1 MYKENITVQNETG
14 LHARPASLF
23 VKEASKYS
31 SDIKVIKDGQEY
43 NAKSIMGILS
53 MGAAKGD
60 VLTIQAEGADAEEAV
75 KNLVDLVENKLE
87 D

>member
-1 MYKENITVQNETG
+1 MYKEEITLLNQTG

-23 VKEASKYS
+23 VKEASQYK

-43 NAKSIMGILS
+43 NGKSIMGILS
-53 MGAAKGD
+53 MGAGKGD
-60 VLTIQAEGADAEEAV
+60 VLTIQAQGEDEEKAV
-75 KNLVDLVENKLE
+75 KNLVDLIANQLR